1 MIDYDRITQHDINLQ
16 RLVTGLLKN
25 EVFRTWDEA
34 YREIRLI
41 MLDQGLITS
50 KKQLDAVLKAV
61 SEAVDNPVRAT
72 WDNVMVQLD
81 ATAVYEAEF
90 QAAFYGSIAAAY
102 GYTVAMSAEDKVL
115 NYITRAVMSLDSG
128 NGASTGAVSDQVK
141 SLIASQSKLVKDQIM
156 SGYINGKP
164 TPEII
169 ATLDAVTHGKIN
181 RDNEALARTAMSFL
195 ANSATDYFAQEN
207 ADVIQWRVYSAT
219 LDRRTTL
226 FCAANDRKRWE
237 ISRKDYPRLP
247 AHWRCRSRYVFL
259 IKGQNELDS
268 TRASADGQVD
278 ANTTYEQ
285 FLRNQ
290 PKEFIY
296 DVLGKA
302 RGNAFING
310 DLRLSNFLDLT
321 GRVLTLD
328 ELKQRD
334 ILT

>member
-16 RLVTGLLKN
+16 RLVTDLLKN

-50 KKQLDAVLKAV
+50 KKQLDDVLKAV
-61 SEAVDNPVRAT
+61 SGAVDNPVRAT
-72 WDNVMVQLD
+72 WDNVMMQLET
-81 ATAVYEAEF
+81 AAVYEAEF
-90 QAAFYGSIAAAY
+90 QAAFYGSIASAY
-102 GYTVAMSAEDKVL
+102 GYTVAMTADDKTL
-115 NYITRAVMSLDSG
+115 NYITKAVMSLDSG
-128 NGASTGAVSDQVK
+128 NGASTGTVSDQVK
-141 SLIASQSKLVKDQIM
+141 SLIASQGKLVRDQII
-156 SGYINGKP
+156 SGYINRKP

-169 ATLDAVTHGKIN
+169 KSLGTVTHGKIKC
-181 RDNEALARTAMSFL
+181 DNEALARTAMSFL

-207 ADVIQWRVYSAT
+207 SDFIQWRVYSAT

-226 FCAANDRKRWE
+226 FCAENDRKRWE

-259 IKGQNELDS
+259 VKGQDQLDS
-268 TRASADGQVD
+268 TRASYEGQVD
-278 ANTTYEQ
+278 ANTNYEQ
-285 FLRNQ
+285 FLRRQ
-290 PKEFIY
+290 SKEFIY

-302 RGNAFING
+302 RGDVFINNN
-310 DLRLSNFLDLT
+310 LRLSNFLDLT